1 MSDVN
6 FLLFFKG
13 DSDSGGAEAS
23 VRGFYSIDAAR
34 AAMQEAYKKMADAVR
49 LPAPFGAYCD
59 RYTVKMRNCIK
70 LAYRGDQFLWE
81 IIEAVPEDRE
91 HAAVAADLSGN
102 HSWHPATYTVT
113 VKDLVTLATSVFS
126 MDAYNIFCAIETA
139 EERYER
145 AISKGRY
152 PEAGK
157 CLITAQDSET
167 GEKTE
172 WKEFYPNRK
181 GGLS

>member
-6 FLLFFKG
+6 YLLIFTG

-34 AAMQEAYKKMADAVR
+34 AAMQEAYKKMAEAVR
-49 LPAPFGAYCD
+49 LPAPLGAYCD

-70 LAYRGDQFLWE
+70 LAYKGDQFLWE

-91 HAAVAADLSGN
+91 HAAVAADLSGK

-113 VKDLVTLATSVFS
+113 IKDLVTQATSVFS
-126 MDAYNIFCAIETA
+126 MDAYSIFCAIDTA
-139 EERYER
+139 EEKFER
-145 AISKGRY
+145 TMSSERCL
-152 PEAGK
+152 EAGK
-157 CLITAQDSET
+157 CLIMAQDCET

-172 WKEFYPNRK
+172 WKEF
-181 GGLS
+181 